1 VAATLNW
8 RRNMEQLN
16 IYHELGLNDDP
27 VYSVLLTLEVD
38 NVVVL
43 SGLKIIKNQLGLF
56 EVFNDE
62 IHECY
67 SDLDKCYQ
75 EINKIIENRII

>member
-1 VAATLNW
+1 
-8 RRNMEQLN
+8 MGQLN

-27 VYSVLLTLEVD
+27 VYSALLSLEVD
-38 NVVVL
+38 NIIEL
-43 SGLKIIKNQLGLF
+43 SGFKIIKNQKGLF

-62 IHECY
+62 IHECF

-75 EINKIIENRII
+75 EINKIIENPLR